1 MRWPPILLDL
11 ALVIAVWTVVLAML
25 RQQRAR
31 ATAPGSQ
38 RAVRGAR
45 AQTVAAISA
54 TVGVTWFVA
63 WFISDALGPRW
74 LHTLS
79 LPASLLFIAAGA
91 VLSGYAGWAS
101 GTTRP

>member
-11 ALVIAVWTVVLAML
+11 ALVIAVWTVVLATL

-31 ATAPGSQ
+31 ATAS
-38 RAVRGAR
+38 RSRRVVRSAR

-54 TVGVTWFVA
+54 TAGVTWFVA
-63 WFISDALGPRW
+63 WFISDAIGPRW
-74 LHTLS
+74 LYTLS
-79 LPASLLFIAAGA
+79 LPAGLRFIAAGA
-91 VLSGYAGWAS
+91 VLSGYAGWVN

>member
-1 MRWPPILLDL
+1 VRILPILLDL
-11 ALVIAVWTVVLAML
+11 ALVIVVWTTVLTTL

-31 ATAPGSQ
+31 AIAPRSR
-38 RAVRGAR
+38 RAVRSAR

-63 WFISDALGPRW
+63 WLISDALGPHW

-79 LPASLLFIAAGA
+79 LPAALLFIAAGA